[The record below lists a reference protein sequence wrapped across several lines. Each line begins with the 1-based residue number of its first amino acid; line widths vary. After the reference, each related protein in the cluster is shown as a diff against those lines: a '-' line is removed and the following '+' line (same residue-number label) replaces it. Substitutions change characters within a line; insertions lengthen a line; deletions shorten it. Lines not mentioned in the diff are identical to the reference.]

1 MRHLLLFFILL
12 AYFPATTF
20 GADTTAYQTQRLKVN
35 ALLKQRSARFSQYDQ
50 SLDSRTGIFG
60 MQTKEDVKKSNE
72 ILRQIVLNDNNIFKE
87 LKILMD
93 YKDVELDRSQQE
105 INRATSNA
113 ANLRSSIKKLQ
124 DENRQLDEQVSQQ
137 PVGGS
142 LAWYI
147 VALLG
152 IAFLITIFRLRK
164 PKKI

>member
-1 MRHLLLFFILL
+1 MKNLLLLFLLL
-12 AYFPATTF
+12 AYFPVMAF
-20 GADTTAYQTQRLKVN
+20 RADTTAYQTQRLKVN

-60 MQTKEDVKKSNE
+60 MQTKEDIKKSNE

-93 YKDVELDRSQQE
+93 YKDQELSSSQDE
-105 INRATSNA
+105 LNRINRDISSYKN
-113 ANLRSSIKKLQ
+113 SIKKLQ
-124 DENRQLDEQVSQQ
+124 DENQQ
-137 PVGGS
+137 RNAAEESTGGN

-152 IAFLITIFRLRK
+152 ISLLISIFRLRK
-164 PKKI
+164 PKTVIR